1 MLSVFGIR
9 HHGPGSANNLRQAL
23 RRLQPDLLLI
33 EGPAD
38 AENLLSYVADPDL
51 QPPVALL
58 LYNPKNLSQ
67 ASHYPFAEFSPEW
80 QAMRYGVEQ
89 RVPVRF
95 MDLPQGTNFY
105 LDAAA
110 EEEQQVALE
119 FEPVLPKLE
128 RQKRQI
134 IRDPIGYMAQL
145 AGYTDSERWWE
156 VYFEQRQGEEVF
168 PLLIDMIGLLREELE
183 SEMPL
188 RERRREAFMRKTIRK
203 AIKEGFENIAVIC
216 GAWHGPALHNIAQ
229 YKSSADNALLKGTRK
244 ISIKGTWIPWTYDR
258 LSTRSGYR
266 AGVISPAYYR
276 LLFHQREEMVV
287 RWMSEVARLLRKED
301 LDASSAHIIE
311 AVRTAD
317 TLAAMRELPLPG
329 LEEMKEAA
337 VAIFCGGQESRLELI
352 EEQLIVGDVIGQVPA
367 SIPRIPLQQDLEQCI
382 KSARL
387 SKEYKATGVVDKEL
401 DLRKPSHLLGSH
413 LLHRLNLLNIPWG
426 WEKKVRRYSQAA
438 GTFHENW
445 KLKWKPDFAIQLIE
459 AGMLGNTIYEAAVN
473 RSRKQAE
480 EQERLPELTQ
490 LLEQALKADLKA
502 LIPFLVE
509 QLRSRS
515 ALTKDVH
522 HLMQG
527 LPALVD
533 ALRYGSTRKMDVS
546 SLSQVISEMVPRI
559 CIALPGACIGV
570 DEEEARKLFEQI
582 QLTHQAISRL
592 NIEAFTQQWLGVL
605 KQIAGMQAIHG
616 LLGGSC
622 TRILFDK
629 EIFDVER
636 TATRMRYALSR
647 GNDAFQA
654 AYWIEG
660 FLHGSGLLLILNP
673 ALWNILDEWIDEL
686 PEPMFTDLLPLLR
699 RTFSDFSSPE
709 RRKMLALAQKGQVKE
724 TDATMQEEALDPERA
739 ARVLPTI
746 KLLLGI
752 K

>member
-1 MLSVFGIR
+1 MITVFGIR

-23 RRLQPDLLLI
+23 HHLQPDLLLI

-38 AENLLSYVADPDL
+38 AEGLLTYVADPDL
-51 QPPVALL
+51 RPPVALL

-67 ASHYPFAEFSPEW
+67 AAHYPFAEFSPEW
-80 QAMRYGVEQ
+80 QALRYGVEQ

-95 MDLPQGTNFY
+95 MDLPQGTHFA

-110 EEEQQVALE
+110 AEEQQVAME
-119 FEPVLPKLE
+119 FEPQLPQAE
-128 RQKRQI
+128 QQKRQI
-134 IRDPIGYMAQL
+134 IRDPIGYMARL

-156 VYFEQRQGEEVF
+156 VYFEQREGTEVF
-168 PLLIDMIGLLREELE
+168 PLLIEMIGLLREELE
-183 SEMPL
+183 TELPL

-203 AIKEGFENIAVIC
+203 AIKDGFENIAVIC
-216 GAWHGPALHNIAQ
+216 GAWHSPALHNIAQ
-229 YKSSADNALLKGTRK
+229 YKSSTDNALLKGTRK

-276 LLFHQREEMVV
+276 LLFHQRDQMVV

-311 AVRTAD
+311 AVRMAD
-317 TLAAMRELPLPG
+317 TLAAMRHLPLPG

-337 VAIFCGGQESRLELI
+337 VAIFCEGQNSRLELI
-352 EEQLIVGDVIGQVPA
+352 EEKLVVGDVMGQVPP

-401 DLRKPSHLLGSH
+401 DLRKPSHLLASH
-413 LLHRLNLLNIPWG
+413 LLHRLNLLAIPWG

-438 GTFHENW
+438 GNFHENW
-445 KLKWKPDFAIQLIE
+445 KLKWKPDFVIQLIE
-459 AGMLGNTIYEAAVN
+459 AGMLGNTVYEAAVN
-473 RSRKQAE
+473 RSRRQAE

-502 LIPFLVE
+502 LVPFLVE
-509 QLRSRS
+509 HLRSRS
-515 ALTKDVH
+515 ALTRDVH

-533 ALRYGSTRKMDVS
+533 ALRYGSTRQMDVEA
-546 SLSQVISEMVPRI
+546 LLQVITEMVPRI

-592 NIEAFTQQWLGVL
+592 NIDDFTNQWVGVL
-605 KQIAGMQAIHG
+605 GQIAGMQSIHG
-616 LLGGSC
+616 LLGGTC
-622 TRILFDK
+622 TRVLFDR
-629 EIFDVER
+629 EVVDVER
-636 TATRMRYALSR
+636 TSTRMRYALSQ

-660 FLHGSGLLLILNP
+660 FLYGSGLLLILNP
-673 ALWNILDEWIDEL
+673 TLWNILDEWIDEL
-686 PEPMFTDLLPLLR
+686 PEAMFTELLPLLR
-699 RTFSDFSSPE
+699 RTFSGFSSPE
-709 RRKMLALAQKGQVKE
+709 RRKMLALAERGAVEEKE
-724 TDATMQEEALDPERA
+724 QELVAAVDAKRA
-739 ARVLPTI
+739 ARVLPTL

-752 K
+752 EE